1 MAANKFSSLLLFS
14 LMVSTFILL
23 PMASGQIRIC
33 PVRRPLVRSAKDVY
47 KTVEN

>member
-33 PVRRPLVRSAKDVY
+33 PVRRPPCKAKDVY